1 LQRLSRTGIEQ
12 NRAAQIDVDLNPFP
26 RATDVLGLEFGD
38 RRLPG

>member
-1 LQRLSRTGIEQ
+1 LQRLSRAGIEQ
-12 NRAAQIDVDLNPFP
+12 DRAMQVDVELYPFP